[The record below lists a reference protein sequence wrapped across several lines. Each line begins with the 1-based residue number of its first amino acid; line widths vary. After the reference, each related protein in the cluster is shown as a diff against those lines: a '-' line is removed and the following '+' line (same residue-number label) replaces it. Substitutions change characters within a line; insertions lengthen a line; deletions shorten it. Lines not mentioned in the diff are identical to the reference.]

1 VVRAWHGA
9 VKTDKRLCNRPVPL
23 PRRVAGS
30 TPAGVRGFVHLS
42 GRAAKGTVRVQ
53 LDRAEVADQ
62 GAQVDEVSLVCGAL
76 VELGALP
83 STDEVLRGEFGHGQL
98 WVGKVEDFP

>member
-1 VVRAWHGA
+1 MLGDRKDRFRSLH
-9 VKTDKRLCNRPVPL
+9 TRLP
-23 PRRVAGS
+23 G
-30 TPAGVRGFVHLS
+30 
-42 GRAAKGTVRVQ
+42 
-53 LDRAEVADQ
+53 
-62 GAQVDEVSLVCGAL
+62 GAL